1 MELWRRAVNPWNQE
15 VLIGVS
21 WDLMWAAIIAGAG
34 FVVLHALWARFM
46 APAAAASSDDPSS
59 GLPIR
64 ILRHALSE
72 RVFHG
77 LMAAAMLV
85 LLVTAFFPVLGIQ
98 FAWVTIHWVAGVILT
113 ALIAY
118 HVIHATFRQD
128 LWAMWIG
135 KADIKA
141 GVAELKHI
149 LGSGGEDA
157 SKAGKYPIDHILF
170 HHSAAVAGLVAIAT
184 GVLMMLRL
192 ETPFWTA
199 NPYMLADSTWGVV
212 YVLHGLSGVGLIALT
227 ITHIYFAIR
236 PDKWWI
242 TRSMIY
248 GWIPRS
254 EYLGNHDPKRWV
266 VEGTEEPELVS
277 AGVSEGSASEA
288 AGEWSGSDAAE
299 GDTAAGDEGTTFD
312 TGAAS

>member
-21 WDLMWAAIIAGAG
+21 WDLMWAAIIVGGG
-34 FVVLHALWARFM
+34 FVVLHTLWAKFI
-46 APAAAASSDDPSS
+46 APAGAEPADDADS
-59 GLPIR
+59 GLPGR
-64 ILRHALSE
+64 ILRHAMSE
-72 RVFHG
+72 RVFHW
-77 LMAAAMLV
+77 LMAVAMLV

-118 HVIHATFRQD
+118 HIVHATFFQN
-128 LWAMWIG
+128 LWTMWID
-135 KADIKA
+135 KHDIKA
-141 GVAELKHI
+141 GVGEIKHI
-149 LGSGGEDA
+149 LGDHEA
-157 SKAGKYPIDHILF
+157 EVPRAGKYPVDHILF
-170 HHSAAVAGLVAIAT
+170 HHSAAVAGLGAIAT

-199 NPYMLADSTWGVV
+199 NPYMLADSSWGVV
-212 YVLHGLSGVGLIALT
+212 YVLHGLSGVGLITLT

-242 TRSMIY
+242 TKSMIF

-254 EYLGNHDPKRWV
+254 YYLKGHDPARWTV
-266 VEGTEEPELVS
+266 AGGDEAELVT
-277 AGVSEGSASEA
+277 AGTPDGASGGEA
-288 AGEWSGSDAAE
+288 VTSDSGMPS
-299 GDTAAGDEGTTFD
+299 
-312 TGAAS
+312 

>member
-21 WDLMWAAIIAGAG
+21 WDLMWAAIVAGAG
-34 FVVLHALWARFM
+34 FVVLHALWARFL

-59 GLPIR
+59 GLPSR

-85 LLVTAFFPVLGIQ
+85 LLVTAFLPVLGIQ

-113 ALIAY
+113 ALIVY
-118 HVIHATFRQD
+118 HVIRATCRQD
-128 LWAMWIG
+128 LWAMWID

-149 LGSGGEDA
+149 LGNHDDEVP
-157 SKAGKYPIDHILF
+157 KAGKYPIDHILF
-170 HHSAAVAGLVAIAT
+170 HHSAAVTGLVAIAT

-199 NPYMLADSTWGVV
+199 NPYMLADSSWGVI

-242 TRSMIY
+242 TKSMIY

-254 EYLGNHDPKRWV
+254 EYLGTHDPARWV
-266 VEGTEEPELVS
+266 VTGGGEGADEPELVS
-277 AGVSEGSASEA
+277 AGVAHESAGGA
-288 AGEWSGSDAAE
+288 TGEEESNPFDA
-299 GDTAAGDEGTTFD
+299 
-312 TGAAS
+312 GAAS